1 MTHESLR
8 HANGR
13 TRGAIFGNLLLGL
26 AVCAGASAQDTE
38 ELPPDVA
45 AKVDAVFKLWNR
57 DNTAGCAVSVARA
70 GETVYARGFGM
81 AHLEQPAPIT
91 PETIFEAGSVSKQF
105 TASALVLLAL
115 DGKLSLDDPVQEYLP
130 ELPDFGAPITIR
142 HLLTHTSGLRTFRPL
157 VALRGRPDGF
167 AVHTNAEVLALMA
180 RQRDLNFPPGQEYL
194 YSNAPYILSVV
205 LAERVSGQS
214 FNDFTTERIFKPLG
228 MTSTLWRDDFTQ
240 IVKGRATAYGSGR
253 SGGLHTNMA
262 NTEVFGNGGMLTTVG
277 DLQRWNQELDEPKVL
292 GQRFVDMLETPGR
305 FNDGSLSDYALG
317 LGIGE
322 YRGEREIAHSGG
334 TAGYRAWLARYP
346 DRDRLSLALLCNH
359 GDINPVAVGHRVI
372 DVFLG
377 PADEAAD
384 AASPTPSVE
393 VPLEDLE
400 RWADPYLHTHTDSI
414 VRITARGGALHFGAV
429 RATPLGE
436 DRFAVGLSG
445 LVVAF
450 AKEEDGTRT
459 ATLADDPKRRY
470 RAMPAVTPT
479 PQELAE
485 YVGSYTSDEL
495 DVTYSVEF
503 QDGRLL
509 FRRPLEEP
517 RTLEPLFRDAF
528 ELSDPLLERFPVR
541 ALFATTVAWPAR
553 FERDA
558 AGRVTTLYIS
568 DSSRVRRLRFD
579 RR

>member
-1 MTHESLR
+1 MTRALLHR
-8 HANGR
+8 TAIGHA
-13 TRGAIFGNLLLGL
+13 LLGL
-26 AVCAGASAQDTE
+26 MLVANAPAEDAGLTPEAAAQ
-38 ELPPDVA
+38 
-45 AKVDAVFKLWNR
+45 VDAVFKLWDR
-57 DNTAGCAVSVARA
+57 ETTAGCAVSVTKA

-105 TASALVLLAL
+105 TAAAIVLLAL
-115 DGKLSLDDPVQEYLP
+115 DGELSLDDPVREHLP

-180 RQRDLNFPPGQEYL
+180 RQRDLNFPPGEEYL

-214 FNDFTTERIFKPLG
+214 FNEFTTERIFGPLD
-228 MTSTLWRDDFTQ
+228 MASTLWRDDFTQ

-253 SGGLHTNMA
+253 SGGLHTNMS
-262 NTEVFGNGGMLTTVG
+262 NTEVFGNGGLLTTVG

-305 FNDGSLSDYALG
+305 FNDGTASDYALG
-317 LGIGE
+317 LAIGE
-322 YRGEREIAHSGG
+322 YRGEREMSHSGG

-377 PADEAAD
+377 PAEEPAD
-384 AASPTPSVE
+384 AGSPDPSVY
-393 VPLEDLE
+393 VALEDLE
-400 RWADPYLHTHTDSI
+400 RWADPYLHTRTDSI
-414 VRITARGGALHFGAV
+414 VRIAVRDGALSFGKV
-429 RATPLGE
+429 RARPLGE

-450 AKEEDGTRT
+450 RMEEDGTRT
-459 ATLADDPKRRY
+459 ATLGDDPKRRY

-479 PQELAE
+479 PEELAE
-485 YVGSYTSDEL
+485 YVGSYKSAEL

-503 QDGRLL
+503 QDGKLL
-509 FRRPLEEP
+509 FRRPLEKP
-517 RTLEPLFRDAF
+517 RTLEPLFKDAF
-528 ELSDPLLERFPVR
+528 ELSDPLVERFPAR
-541 ALFATTVAWPAR
+541 ALFSTFVAWPAR
-553 FERDA
+553 FERDSS
-558 AGRVTTLYIS
+558 GRVTALYIS

>member
-1 MTHESLR
+1 MTRAHLHR
-8 HANGR
+8 IPIGHA
-13 TRGAIFGNLLLGL
+13 LLGL
-26 AVCAGASAQDTE
+26 MLAASAPAQDAGLTPE
-38 ELPPDVA
+38 A
-45 AKVDAVFKLWNR
+45 AAQVDAVFKSWDR
-57 DNTAGCAVSVARA
+57 ETTAGCAVSVAKA
-70 GETVYARGFGM
+70 GETIYARGFGM
-81 AHLEQPAPIT
+81 AHLEQPAPIA

-105 TASALVLLAL
+105 TAAAIVLLAL
-115 DGKLSLDDPVQEYLP
+115 DGKLSLDDPVREYLP

-167 AVHTNAEVLALMA
+167 AVHTNAEILALMA
-180 RQRDLNFPPGQEYL
+180 RQRDLNFPPGEEYL
-194 YSNAPYILSVV
+194 YSNAPYILSVL

-214 FNDFTTERIFKPLG
+214 FNEFTTQRIFGPLG

-240 IVKGRATAYGSGR
+240 IVKGRATAYGTGR
-253 SGGLHTNMA
+253 SGGLHTNMS
-262 NTEVFGNGGMLTTVG
+262 NTEVFGNGGLLTTVG

-292 GQRFVDMLETPGR
+292 GQRFVAMLETPGR
-305 FNDGSLSDYALG
+305 FNDGTESDYALG
-317 LGIGE
+317 LAIGE
-322 YRGEREIAHSGG
+322 YRDEREIAHSGG

-359 GDINPVAVGHRVI
+359 GDINPVAVGHRVV

-384 AASPTPSVE
+384 AESPKPSVD
-393 VPLEDLE
+393 VALEELE
-400 RWADPYLHTHTDSI
+400 RWADPYLHTRTDSI
-414 VRITARGGALHFGAV
+414 VRITVSDGALSFGKV
-429 RATPLGE
+429 RARPLGE
-436 DRFAVGLSG
+436 DRFAVGISG

-450 AKEEDGTRT
+450 RMEEDGTRT
-459 ATLADDPKRRY
+459 ATLGDDPERRY

-479 PQELAE
+479 PEELAE
-485 YVGSYTSDEL
+485 YVGSYKSAEL

-503 QDGRLL
+503 QDGKLL
-509 FRRPLEEP
+509 FRRPLEKP
-517 RTLEPLFRDAF
+517 RALQPLFQDAF
-528 ELSDPLLERFPVR
+528 ELSDPLLERFPAR

-553 FERDA
+553 FERDSS
-558 AGRVTTLYIS
+558 GRVTALYIS

>member
-1 MTHESLR
+1 MTRAHLHR
-8 HANGR
+8 TAIGHA
-13 TRGAIFGNLLLGL
+13 LLGL
-26 AVCAGASAQDTE
+26 MLAANAPAQDAGLTPE
-38 ELPPDVA
+38 TA
-45 AKVDAVFKLWNR
+45 AQVDAVFKLWDR
-57 DNTAGCAVSVARA
+57 ETTAGCAVSVTRA
-70 GETVYARGFGM
+70 GQTVYARGFGM

-91 PETIFEAGSVSKQF
+91 PDTIFEAGSVSKQF
-105 TASALVLLAL
+105 TAAAIVLLAL
-115 DGKLSLDDPVQEYLP
+115 DGKLSLDDPVREHLP

-180 RQRDLNFPPGQEYL
+180 RQRDLNFPPGEEYL

-214 FNDFTTERIFKPLG
+214 FNEFTTERIFDPLG
-228 MTSTLWRDDFTQ
+228 MMSTLWRDDFTQ

-253 SGGLHTNMA
+253 SGGLHTNMS
-262 NTEVFGNGGMLTTVG
+262 NTDVFGNGGLLTTVG

-292 GQRFVDMLETPGR
+292 GQQLVDMLETPGR
-305 FNDGSLSDYALG
+305 FNDGTESDYALG
-317 LGIGE
+317 LVIGE

-359 GDINPVAVGHRVI
+359 GDINPVAVGHRVV

-384 AASPTPSVE
+384 AESPKPSVE

-400 RWADPYLHTHTDSI
+400 RWADPYLHTRTDSI
-414 VRITARGGALHFGAV
+414 VRITVRDGALTLGAV
-429 RATPLGE
+429 RTRPLGE
-436 DRFAVGLSG
+436 DGFAVGLSG

-450 AKEEDGTRT
+450 ETEEDGTR
-459 ATLADDPKRRY
+459 ALTLADDPERRY

-479 PQELAE
+479 PEELAE

-503 QDGRLL
+503 QDGKLV
-509 FRRPLEEP
+509 FRRPLEKT
-517 RTLEPLFRDAF
+517 RTLEPLFQDAF
-528 ELSDPLLERFPVR
+528 ELSDPLLERFPAR
-541 ALFATTVAWPAR
+541 ALFSTVVAWPAR

-558 AGRVTTLYIS
+558 AGRVTALFIS

>member
-1 MTHESLR
+1 MNHESLR

-13 TRGAIFGNLLLGL
+13 TRGAIFGSLLLGL

-180 RQRDLNFPPGQEYL
+180 RQRDLNFPPGEEYL

-277 DLQRWNQELDEPKVL
+277 DLQRWNQELYEPKVL

-305 FNDGSLSDYALG
+305 LGDGSLNDYALG

-384 AASPTPSVE
+384 AASPTPRVE

-414 VRITARGGALHFGAV
+414 VRITVRNGALHFGAV

-436 DRFAVGLSG
+436 DRFTVGLSG

-503 QDGRLL
+503 QDGKLL
-509 FRRPLEEP
+509 FRRPLDEP
-517 RTLEPLFRDAF
+517 RKLEPLFRDAF

>member
-1 MTHESLR
+1 MLV
-8 HANGR
+8 AN
-13 TRGAIFGNLLLGL
+13 AP
-26 AVCAGASAQDTE
+26 AQDAGLTPE
-38 ELPPDVA
+38 A
-45 AKVDAVFKLWNR
+45 ATQVDAVFKLWDR
-57 DNTAGCAVSVARA
+57 ETTAGCAVSVTKA

-105 TASALVLLAL
+105 TAAAIVLLAL
-115 DGKLSLDDPVQEYLP
+115 DGKLSLDDPVREYLP

-167 AVHTNAEVLALMA
+167 AVHTNAEVLDLMA
-180 RQRDLNFPPGQEYL
+180 RQRDLNFPPGEEYL

-205 LAERVSGQS
+205 LAERVSEQS
-214 FNDFTTERIFKPLG
+214 FNDFTTKRIFGPLG

-240 IVKGRATAYGSGR
+240 IVKGRATAYGTGR
-253 SGGLHTNMA
+253 SGGLHTNMS
-262 NTEVFGNGGMLTTVG
+262 NTEVFGNGGLLTTVG

-305 FNDGSLSDYALG
+305 FNDGTESDYALG
-317 LGIGE
+317 LAIGE
-322 YRGEREIAHSGG
+322 YRGEREMSHSGG

-346 DRDRLSLALLCNH
+346 DRDRLSVALLCNH
-359 GDINPVAVGHRVI
+359 GDINPVAVGHRVV

-384 AASPTPSVE
+384 AESPKPSVD
-393 VPLEDLE
+393 VALEDLE
-400 RWADPYLHTHTDSI
+400 RWADPYLHTRTDSI
-414 VRITARGGALHFGAV
+414 VRITVSDGALSFGKV
-429 RATPLGE
+429 RARPLGE

-450 AKEEDGTRT
+450 RMEEDGTRT
-459 ATLADDPKRRY
+459 ATLGDDPERRY
-470 RAMPAVTPT
+470 RAMPAVTP
-479 PQELAE
+479 PPEELAE

-503 QDGRLL
+503 QDGKLL
-509 FRRPLEEP
+509 FRRPLEKP
-517 RTLEPLFRDAF
+517 RALEPLFQDAF
-528 ELSDPLLERFPVR
+528 ELSDPLLERFPAR

-553 FERDA
+553 FERDSS
-558 AGRVTTLYIS
+558 GRVIALYIS

>member
-180 RQRDLNFPPGQEYL
+180 RQRDLNFPPGEEYL

>member
-1 MTHESLR
+1 MTRAHLHSTAIG
-8 HANGR
+8 HA
-13 TRGAIFGNLLLGL
+13 LLGL
-26 AVCAGASAQDTE
+26 MLAANAPAQDAGLAPE
-38 ELPPDVA
+38 VA
-45 AKVDAVFKLWNR
+45 AQVDAVFKPWDR
-57 DNTAGCAVSVARA
+57 ETSAGCAVSVTRA
-70 GETVYARGFGM
+70 GETAYARGFGM

-91 PETIFEAGSVSKQF
+91 PDTIFEAGSVSKQF
-105 TASALVLLAL
+105 TATAIVLLAL
-115 DGKLSLDDPVQEYLP
+115 DGELSLDDPVREYLP
-130 ELPDFGAPITIR
+130 ELPDFGTPITLR

-180 RQRDLNFPPGQEYL
+180 RQRDLNFPPGEEYL
-194 YSNAPYILSVV
+194 YSNAPYILSVL

-214 FNDFTTERIFKPLG
+214 FNEFTTERIFKPLG

-262 NTEVFGNGGMLTTVG
+262 NTEVFGNGGLLTTVG
-277 DLQRWNQELDEPKVL
+277 DLQRWNRELDEPTVL

-305 FNDGSLSDYALG
+305 FNDGTESDYALG
-317 LGIGE
+317 LAIGE
-322 YRGEREIAHSGG
+322 HRGEREIAHSGG
-334 TAGYRAWLARYP
+334 TAGYRSWLARYP

-359 GDINPVAVGHRVI
+359 GDISTVAVGHRVI

-384 AASPTPSVE
+384 AESPKPGIE
-393 VPLEDLE
+393 VPLEELE
-400 RWADPYLHTHTDSI
+400 RWADPYLHTRTDSI
-414 VRITARGGALHFGAV
+414 VRITVRDGALSFGTV
-429 RATPLGE
+429 RTRPLGE

-450 AKEEDGTRT
+450 ETEEDGTRT
-459 ATLADDPKRRY
+459 LTLADDPERRY

-479 PQELAE
+479 PGELAE
-485 YVGSYTSDEL
+485 YVGSYTSAEL

-503 QDGRLL
+503 QDGKLL
-509 FRRPLEEP
+509 FRRPLEKP
-517 RTLEPLFRDAF
+517 RTLEPLFQDAF
-528 ELSDPLLERFPVR
+528 ELSDPLLERFPAR
-541 ALFATTVAWPAR
+541 ALFSTVVSWPAR

-558 AGRVTTLYIS
+558 DGRVTVLFIS

>member
-1 MTHESLR
+1 MQ
-8 HANGR
+8 G
-13 TRGAIFGNLLLGL
+13 
-26 AVCAGASAQDTE
+26 
-38 ELPPDVA
+38 
-45 AKVDAVFKLWNR
+45 
-57 DNTAGCAVSVARA
+57 
-70 GETVYARGFGM
+70 
-81 AHLEQPAPIT
+81 
-91 PETIFEAGSVSKQF
+91 
-105 TASALVLLAL
+105 
-115 DGKLSLDDPVQEYLP
+115 YLP
-130 ELPDFGAPITIR
+130 ELPDFGAAITIR

-180 RQRDLNFPPGQEYL
+180 RQRDLNFPPGEEYL

-228 MTSTLWRDDFTQ
+228 MTSTLWRDDFTR

-292 GQRFVDMLETPGR
+292 GQRFVDMLQTPGR
-305 FNDGSLSDYALG
+305 LGDGSLNDYALG

-384 AASPTPSVE
+384 AESPTPRVE

-400 RWADPYLHTHTDSI
+400 RWADPYLHVRTDSI
-414 VRITARGGALHFGAV
+414 VRITVRGGALHFGAV

-450 AKEEDGTRT
+450 ATEEDGTRT

-470 RAMPAVTPT
+470 RAMPAATPT
-479 PQELAE
+479 PGFGAA
-485 YVGSYTSDEL
+485 
-495 DVTYSVEF
+495 
-503 QDGRLL
+503 
-509 FRRPLEEP
+509 
-517 RTLEPLFRDAF
+517 RDLRYAACHR
-528 ELSDPLLERFPVR
+528 SLLE
-541 ALFATTVAWPAR
+541 ALTMETR
-553 FERDA
+553 
-558 AGRVTTLYIS
+558 S
-568 DSSRVRRLRFD
+568 
-579 RR
+579 